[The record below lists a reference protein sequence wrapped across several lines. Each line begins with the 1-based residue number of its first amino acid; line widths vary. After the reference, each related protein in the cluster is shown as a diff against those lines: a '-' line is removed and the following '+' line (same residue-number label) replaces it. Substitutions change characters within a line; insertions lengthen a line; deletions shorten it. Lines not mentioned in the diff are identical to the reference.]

1 MKRLRQIMAWLTI
14 ILIIG
19 LIIGAVVCAITGSR
33 YFFGMLVLAMA
44 VPIVLW
50 VFMWF
55 TRLIHGDSEVIPKE
69 DMQVLNQKK
78 TSKEEEI

>member
-14 ILIIG
+14 VLIVG
-19 LIIGAVVCAITGSR
+19 LIIGAVVCAVTGSR
-33 YFFGMLVLAMA
+33 YFLGLLALAMA

-55 TRLIHGDSEVIPKE
+55 TRLIRGDSDVVSKE
-69 DMQVLNQKK
+69 DMHTLNRKND
-78 TSKEEEI
+78 SEEGN

>member
-14 ILIIG
+14 VLIVG
-19 LIIGAVVCAITGSR
+19 LIIGAVVCAVTGSR
-33 YFFGMLVLAMA
+33 YFFGLLVLAMA

-55 TRLIHGDSEVIPKE
+55 TRLIYGDSDVVSKE
-69 DMQVLNQKK
+69 DMYASNQKND
-78 TSKEEEI
+78 SKEEG

>member
-19 LIIGAVVCAITGSR
+19 LIIGAVVCAVTGSE
-33 YFFGMLVLAMA
+33 YFFGLLALAMA

-55 TRLIHGDSEVIPKE
+55 TRLIHGDSDVVSKE
-69 DMQVLNQKK
+69 DMHERDPKSDH
-78 TSKEEEI
+78 TE

>member
-14 ILIIG
+14 LLIAG
-19 LIIGAVVCAITGSR
+19 LIIGAVVCAVTGSR
-33 YFFGMLVLAMA
+33 YFMGVLFLAMA

-55 TRLIHGDSEVIPKE
+55 TRLIHGDSDVIPKE
-69 DMQVLNQKK
+69 DIREQERKSDQI
-78 TSKEEEI
+78 KED

>member
-1 MKRLRQIMAWLTI
+1 MAWLTI
-14 ILIIG
+14 LLIAG

-33 YFFGMLVLAMA
+33 YFMGLLFLAMA

-55 TRLIHGDSEVIPKE
+55 TRLVHGDSDVVSKE
-69 DMQVLNQKK
+69 DLHARNRKND
-78 TSKEEEI
+78 SKEED

>member
-19 LIIGAVVCAITGSR
+19 LIIGAVVCAVTGSE
-33 YFFGMLVLAMA
+33 YFLGLLALAMA

-55 TRLIHGDSEVIPKE
+55 TRLIHGDSDVVSKE
-69 DMQVLNQKK
+69 DMHERDPKSDH
-78 TSKEEEI
+78 TE

>member
-14 ILIIG
+14 VLIAG

-33 YFFGMLVLAMA
+33 YFFGLLALAMA

-55 TRLIHGDSEVIPKE
+55 TRLIHGDSGVVSKE
-69 DMQVLNQKK
+69 DMYASNRKND
-78 TSKEEEI
+78 SEEEG